1 MHELQKSLEAMEP
14 EEALAA
20 LAAAIKNILPSLD
33 EEVRRRFLLDLM
45 GDQQDDKLTSM
56 VHL

>member
-1 MHELQKSLEAMEP
+1 MNEMQRTLNAMEP
-14 EEALAA
+14 EEALTA
-20 LAAAIKNILPSLD
+20 LADALRTLLPLLG